1 MLFSDGNNKTGLFL
15 AVANLIEQTNC
26 EGTIE
31 IFSTVKDLRS
41 FRPALLSNAVSFRIQ
56 ATKNVN
62 KTFQN
67 VLFWLKKKRFVLMY
81 LKRSF
86 NVFAETKPS
95 KNMFISSFQIN
106 VFVQCF

>member
-1 MLFSDGNNKTGLFL
+1 M
-15 AVANLIEQTNC
+15 C
-26 EGTIE
+26 
-31 IFSTVKDLRS
+31 DLRS
-41 FRPALLSNAVSFRIQ
+41 LFYRLVISKSVKLRKDKRKDGSTIRYASSFAKNCDTLVSYAFFVMLPQ

-67 VLFWLKKKRFVLMY
+67 VLFWLEKKRFVLMY

-86 NVFAETKPS
+86 NVFAKTKPS